1 MEDGEGGFSFDFE
14 GAIDNNVVLP
24 GGTMSGGNM
33 GGGSISASA
42 IVSTVAA
49 AGLGT
54 SSNGPGPTPGSG
66 GTLQSGRRNYR
77 QTVCRHWLRGLCMK
91 GDVCGF
97 LHQLDRSRMPVCR
110 FFTRH
115 GECHEPDCVYKH
127 TYEDIKEC
135 NM

>member
-1 MEDGEGGFSFDFE
+1 MDSSVAMPVANTS
-14 GAIDNNVVLP
+14 GAA
-24 GGTMSGGNM
+24 GGNALSS
-33 GGGSISASA
+33 G

-49 AGLGT
+49 GGLGT
-54 SSNGPGPTPGSG
+54 SSTANGSGPTPGL
-66 GTLQSGRRNYR
+66 GTLQSSGRRNYR

-135 NM
+135 NMSVPLSSI

>member
-14 GAIDNNVVLP
+14 GAIDSNAITSGANISA
-24 GGTMSGGNM
+24 GGGGNM
-33 GGGSISASA
+33 LSSG

-54 SSNGPGPTPGSG
+54 SASSNGPGPNPGLG
-66 GTLQSGRRNYR
+66 PLQSSGRRNYR